1 MIGKEVKFKD
11 KYDRVLEGIVVDD
24 NYTLPYGGP
33 IVDGKVTDLE
43 GLVQVKHYETTMN
56 IGWMNTI
63 IESDQIIECNNC
75 GEHFL

>member
-1 MIGKEVKFKD
+1 MIDMIGKEVKFKD
-11 KYDRVLEGIVVDD
+11 KYDRVLEGIVVND

-56 IGWMNTI
+56 IGWMNVI
-63 IESDQIIECNNC
+63 IEKSQIIECNNC
-75 GEHFL
+75 

>member
-1 MIGKEVKFKD
+1 MSIIGKEVKFKD
-11 KYDRVLEGIVVDD
+11 KYDRVLEGTVVDD

-43 GLVQVKHYETTMN
+43 ALVQVKHYETTMN

-63 IESDQIIECNNC
+63 IEASQIIECNNC
-75 GEHFL
+75 

>member
-1 MIGKEVKFKD
+1 MSIIGKEVKFKD
-11 KYDRVLEGIVVDD
+11 KYDRVLEGTVVDD

-56 IGWMNTI
+56 IGWMNVI
-63 IESDQIIECNNC
+63 IEKSQIIECNNC
-75 GEHFL
+75 

>member
-1 MIGKEVKFKD
+1 MSIIGKEVKFKD

-43 GLVQVKHYETTMN
+43 GLVQVKYYETTMN

-63 IESDQIIECNNC
+63 IEASQIIECNNC
-75 GEHFL
+75 

>member
-1 MIGKEVKFKD
+1 MSIIGKEVKFKD
-11 KYDRVLEGIVVDD
+11 KYDRVLEGTVVDD

-56 IGWMNTI
+56 IGLMNTI
-63 IESDQIIECNNC
+63 IEASQIIECNNC
-75 GEHFL
+75 

>member
-1 MIGKEVKFKD
+1 MSTLKVNKLQHLSATNK
-11 KYDRVLEGIVVDD
+11 GIVVDD

-63 IESDQIIECNNC
+63 IEASQIIECNNC
-75 GEHFL
+75 

>member
-1 MIGKEVKFKD
+1 MNIIGKEVKFKD

-56 IGWMNTI
+56 TVSYTHLTLPT
-63 IESDQIIECNNC
+63 SD
-75 GEHFL
+75 LV

>member
-1 MIGKEVKFKD
+1 MSLKGKEVKFRD
-11 KYDRVLEGIVVDD
+11 KYDRVLEGVVIDD

-33 IVDGKVTDLE
+33 IVDGKITDLE

-63 IESDQIIECNNC
+63 IEKSQIIECNNC
-75 GEHFL
+75 

>member
-1 MIGKEVKFKD
+1 MNIIGKEVKFKD

-43 GLVQVKHYETTMN
+43 CLVQVKHYETTMN

-63 IESDQIIECNNC
+63 IEKSQIIECNNC
-75 GEHFL
+75 

>member
-1 MIGKEVKFKD
+1 MSIIGKEVKFKD
-11 KYDRVLEGIVVDD
+11 KYDRVLEGVVVDD
-24 NYTLPYGGP
+24 NYTPYGGP
-33 IVDGKVTDLE
+33 IVDGKATDLE

-75 GEHFL
+75 

>member
-1 MIGKEVKFKD
+1 MSIIGKEVKFKD
-11 KYDRVLEGIVVDD
+11 KYDRVLEGTVVDD

-43 GLVQVKHYETTMN
+43 GLVQVKHYETTMH

-63 IESDQIIECNNC
+63 IEKSQIIECNNC
-75 GEHFL
+75 

>member
-1 MIGKEVKFKD
+1 MNIIGKEVKFKD

-56 IGWMNTI
+56 IGWMNNI
-63 IESDQIIECNNC
+63 IEKSQIIECNNC
-75 GEHFL
+75 

>member
-1 MIGKEVKFKD
+1 MNIIGKEVKLKD

-63 IESDQIIECNNC
+63 IEKSQIIECNNC
-75 GEHFL
+75 

>member
-1 MIGKEVKFKD
+1 MSIIGKEVKFKD
-11 KYDRVLEGIVVDD
+11 KYDRVLEGTVVDD

-43 GLVQVKHYETTMN
+43 GLVQVKHYETTLN

-63 IESDQIIECNNC
+63 IEASQIIECNNC
-75 GEHFL
+75 

>member
-1 MIGKEVKFKD
+1 MNIIGKEVKFKD

-63 IESDQIIECNNC
+63 IEKSQIIECINC
-75 GEHFL
+75 

>member
-1 MIGKEVKFKD
+1 MSLKGKEVKFRD
-11 KYDRVLEGIVVDD
+11 KYERVLEGVVIDD

-33 IVDGKVTDLE
+33 IVDGKITDLE

-75 GEHFL
+75 

>member
-1 MIGKEVKFKD
+1 MSIIGKEVKFKD
-11 KYDRVLEGIVVDD
+11 KYDRVLEGTVVDD

-63 IESDQIIECNNC
+63 IEASPIIECNNC
-75 GEHFL
+75 